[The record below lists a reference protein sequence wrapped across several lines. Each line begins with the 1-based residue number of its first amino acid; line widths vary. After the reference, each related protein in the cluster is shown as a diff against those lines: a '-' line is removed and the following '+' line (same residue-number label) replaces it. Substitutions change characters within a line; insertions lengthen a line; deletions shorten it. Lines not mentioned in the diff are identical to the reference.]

1 MGNAL
6 ADVMVTLAS
15 AQARIGRLVHFELP
29 PRSMLLYPPVMSMM
43 REFRF
48 EAYQRDACV
57 DGAPWRKPL
66 LVLTPTVKVGLA
78 LCATCPGGHK
88 HVVLRGPAPQGIPWT
103 RVAAPYWPAWC
114 CAIVRA

>member
-1 MGNAL
+1 VRLGNAL

-15 AQARIGRLVHFELP
+15 AQARIGRPVQFEQP
-29 PRSMLLYPPVMSMM
+29 CRSLMLHYPPVTAMM

-66 LVLTPTVKVGLA
+66 LILTPTESGLGS
-78 LCATCPGGHK
+78 LCD
-88 HVVLRGPAPQGIPWT
+88 LPW
-103 RVAAPYWPAWC
+103 RS
-114 CAIVRA
+114 